1 MNCADVQKNLS
12 AYFDGELPFEP
23 RSAIAEHLE
32 RCGDCRGRLEKFR
45 SLSVIA
51 KRLPAASVPDLWNS
65 ISRQLTA
72 TGNPTESP
80 VTLAMQRR
88 RLMLRRVSAIAAVA
102 ASLLIGVFLGY
113 PVLLQSHGR
122 HAEVVMNLTGY
133 VEAFRHDPIEAQRS
147 LLATYTN
154 RALKPEEALTLV
166 SYKPAAPE
174 TLPAGLTRTAMY
186 EIDMPCCKCIESV
199 YRGADGRMVAVFE
212 HADKQPAAISDRP
225 SISTQCHG
233 KDVGLVDCDGQLCA
247 SWKEEGR
254 FVTVVGVSELAEVD
268 KIVAAF
274 GHPMSM

>member
-1 MNCADVQKNLS
+1 MNCADVQKTLS

-45 SLSVIA
+45 SLSAMA
-51 KRLPAASVPDLWNS
+51 KRLPAVSAPDLWNS
-65 ISRQLTA
+65 LSKHLAA
-72 TGNPTESP
+72 TGNPAASP
-80 VTLAMQRR
+80 VTLAMHSR
-88 RLMLRRVSAIAAVA
+88 RLMLRRVSAMAAVA

-113 PVLLQSHGR
+113 PLLLQSHGR
-122 HAEVVMNLTGY
+122 HAEMAMNLTGY
-133 VEAFRHDPIEAQRS
+133 VEVFRRDPIEAQRS
-147 LLATYTN
+147 LLAKYTN

-186 EIDMPCCKCIESV
+186 EIDMPCCKCIESL
-199 YRGADGRMVAVFE
+199 YRGADGRTVAVFE
-212 HADKQPAAISDRP
+212 HADQQPAAIGNRT
-225 SISTQCHG
+225 SISAQCHG

-274 GHPMSM
+274 EHPVSM